1 MEMQTRP
8 LGYTGRK
15 QVSKKPAHARPRQR
29 RTVGVPDVGEEL
41 HRRRRQRVVLG
52 ELELGGED
60 AALERRALGALDEAF
75 PVQEVVLGDGAGRDA
90 LGRVVGERAV
100 LLEEAAV
107 GGRLGHDGTTS
118 WERELQRVRPRC
130 RERKE
135 KRGVDGGDGGRYAI
149 GDVGEVGECDPR
161 CRKWWRWRVGEWGP
175 PDAPRW
181 DSERRSMARVLCWV
195 RKNRL

>member
-1 MEMQTRP
+1 M
-8 LGYTGRK
+8 
-15 QVSKKPAHARPRQR
+15 
-29 RTVGVPDVGEEL
+29 PDVGEEL

-107 GGRLGHDGTTS
+107 GGRLGHDGAAS
-118 WERELQRVRPRC
+118 WEGALQRVRLRC
-130 RERKE
+130 ME
-135 KRGVDGGDGGRYAI
+135 RGVT
-149 GDVGEVGECDPR
+149 EE
-161 CRKWWRWRVGEWGP
+161 
-175 PDAPRW
+175 
-181 DSERRSMARVLCWV
+181 MAEDM
-195 RKNRL
+195 RLEM